1 MATTTPPELR
11 ARRPIRVVPDLR
23 ERVWGGTR
31 LTPPGSPAIGE
42 AWMVGPWNALAD
54 GPGTL
59 GDLAVQLGPD
69 LVGSDA
75 PAGRDFPLLV
85 KLLDPAAWLS
95 VQVHPDDEQAVRLE
109 GPGFVGKTEGWY
121 VIETPPQAA
130 ILLGARPSASP
141 AELRAGLR
149 AGRVAGLL
157 QSYTVHAGDAYLVLA
172 GTLHAVGPGPLIYEI
187 QQASDITYRCDD
199 WGRPATA
206 GRALHTEKSLA
217 VARLEPWPGAVASST
232 GQARSGLLMACRHFV
247 LEYLR
252 PGWPGALERAT
263 GGSSAHVLTAV
274 RGHAKLRGDGWQEL
288 LAPLESLVVPAA
300 AGPYSVTAEDPPET
314 GDADEPLVLVA
325 RLPSREEAEGMPGA
339 A

>member
-31 LTPPGSPAIGE
+31 LTPPGSPSIGE

-59 GDLAVQLGPD
+59 GDLAAQLGPD

-75 PAGRDFPLLV
+75 PAARGFPLLV

-141 AELRAGLR
+141 RELRAGLR
-149 AGRVAGLL
+149 AGQVSGLL
-157 QSYTVHAGDAYLVLA
+157 EPYTVHAGDAYLVLA

-206 GRALHTEKSLA
+206 GRTLHTEQSLA
-217 VARLEPWPGAVASST
+217 VARLEPWHGSVATSSGADRRGV
-232 GQARSGLLMACRHFV
+232 LMSCLHFV

-252 PGWPGALERAT
+252 PGVGETLAHAT
-263 GGSSAHVLTAV
+263 DGLSMHILTVV
-274 RGHAKLRGDGWQEL
+274 RGRASLVGDGWRDAL
-288 LAPLESLVVPAA
+288 GPLESLVLPAA
-300 AGPYSVTAEDPPET
+300 AGAYGVTADL
-314 GDADEPLVLVA
+314 DDSMVLLA
-325 RLPSREEAEGMPGA
+325 RLPGA
-339 A
+339 GEVVTG